1 MDVSDSSSFD
11 ELKEKGNNCVKEKRY
26 QAAIEYYSAALKL
39 RPTDHTI
46 FSNRSLAHLRVGKAE
61 DALADAQRCVEICSK
76 FARGY
81 MRKAV
86 ALNVLQRYEGARE
99 SAVAGYLL
107 RGSDSISK
115 ECISQWLSATQMLY
129 SDFYKGGGLP
139 TGTVILSDAYFVTL
153 FNVLLSRTSSTAG
166 MSATQME
173 NSLSDVT
180 SQLKHFLAIFGHSDH
195 DCIQQWVKAL
205 RILSETDPQTSTIR
219 KGARES
225 AIMKSKSFAK
235 WVNED
240 IDPILY
246 PVVRPL
252 LMLAVIVVLS
262 RTYIL
267 NCMNLGH
274 ENIQALSEAC
284 LVLFEQSILNTKE
297 YIGHH
302 VGTIAGLL
310 DSFIGRG
317 RSLTPDDV
325 EIMEHYCN
333 ETERLLPLYESTSA
347 WEQREVRDI
356 AIRVVA
362 NVRSTLREHSTG
374 TFIPTL
380 CHKSL

>member
-1 MDVSDSSSFD
+1 M
-11 ELKEKGNNCVKEKRY
+11 KG
-26 QAAIEYYSAALKL
+26 
-39 RPTDHTI
+39 P
-46 FSNRSLAHLRVGKAE
+46 G
-61 DALADAQRCVEICSK
+61 
-76 FARGY
+76 
-81 MRKAV
+81 
-86 ALNVLQRYEGARE
+86 E

-267 NCMNLGH
+267 NCMNLG
-274 ENIQALSEAC
+274 A
-284 LVLFEQSILNTKE
+284 
-297 YIGHH
+297 
-302 VGTIAGLL
+302 
-310 DSFIGRG
+310 
-317 RSLTPDDV
+317 
-325 EIMEHYCN
+325 
-333 ETERLLPLYESTSA
+333 
-347 WEQREVRDI
+347 
-356 AIRVVA
+356 
-362 NVRSTLREHSTG
+362 
-374 TFIPTL
+374 
-380 CHKSL
+380 